1 LAFVRTFLLA
11 VLALALAIA
20 PAAPCTMGGHAAMA
34 GRTLGDVAG
43 TMPHARHAQTR
54 QGHDGSDATGHAGL
68 HAGSH
73 DVPAAT
79 TGDDGCPGH
88 RHRSKRPACPSP
100 CCTLGCQA
108 ALPVAVWLG
117 TPKDYHPS
125 DRILIVQ
132 EDGAVDAHPLR
143 IERPP
148 RLIA

>member
-1 LAFVRTFLLA
+1 MNIVRTLLLA

-20 PAAPCTMGGHAAMA
+20 PAAPCTMGRHAAMA
-34 GRTLGDVAG
+34 DRVVPEVAG
-43 TMPHARHAQTR
+43 AMSHARHAQTR
-54 QGHDGSDATGHAGL
+54 QGRDGSDDAAL
-68 HAGSH
+68 HAGSQ

-79 TGDDGCPGH
+79 AGDEGCPGH

-117 TPKDYHPS
+117 TPTDYRPS
-125 DRILIVQ
+125 DRVLIVQ

-148 RLIA
+148 RRGA

>member
-1 LAFVRTFLLA
+1 MRTLLLA

-20 PAAPCTMGGHAAMA
+20 PAAPCTMGRHA
-34 GRTLGDVAG
+34 
-43 TMPHARHAQTR
+43 TMTDRVLADISGAVPQARHAHTR
-54 QGHDGSDATGHAGL
+54 LVYDGSDDTGHAGI
-68 HAGSH
+68 HAGSQ

-79 TGDDGCPGH
+79 ASDDGCPGH

-117 TPKDYHPS
+117 TPTDYRPS
-125 DRILIVQ
+125 DRVLIVQ

-148 RLIA
+148 RLGA

>member
-1 LAFVRTFLLA
+1 MRTLLLA

-20 PAAPCTMGGHAAMA
+20 PAAPCTMGRHAPMVDRVLADVSGAM
-34 GRTLGDVAG
+34 
-43 TMPHARHAQTR
+43 PQARHAHTR
-54 QGHDGSDATGHAGL
+54 QGYDGSDAAGPAGL
-68 HAGSH
+68 QASSQ

-79 TGDDGCPGH
+79 AGDDGCPGH

-117 TPKDYHPS
+117 TPTDYRPS
-125 DRILIVQ
+125 DRVLIVQ

-148 RLIA
+148 RLGA